1 MTIMIMTIIMMMM
14 MMRITWCRR
23 TDCLPPCRP
32 VNSSPSSFE
41 LPARVMMVMMVM
53 MVIRRIME
61 MVTIILIIILVQ
73 VGGW

>member
-1 MTIMIMTIIMMMM
+1 MTIMLMTIIMMM

-41 LPARVMMVMMVM
+41 LPARVMMVMMV
-53 MVIRRIME
+53 IRRIME

>member
-1 MTIMIMTIIMMMM
+1 MTIMLMTIIMMMM

-41 LPARVMMVMMVM
+41 LPARVMMVMMV
-53 MVIRRIME
+53 IRRIME